1 MYDLGSEIPCADRLW
16 RRRRII
22 DDDIPRPC
30 SSGIEDGEAGEIWMM
45 MMMMMLL
52 FVRCVCKG
60 M

>member
-1 MYDLGSEIPCADRLW
+1 MILVPRYLVQTDYGGEE
-16 RRRRII
+16 RII
-22 DDDIPRPC
+22 DDDFPRPC

-45 MMMMMLL
+45 MMMMMMLL

>member
-1 MYDLGSEIPCADRLW
+1 MILVPRYLVQTDYGGEE
-16 RRRRII
+16 RII
-22 DDDIPRPC
+22 DDDIPRPRF
-30 SSGIEDGEAGEIWMM
+30 SEIEDGEAGEIWM